1 MADEEILRG
10 LDVVRM
16 CQLVAT
22 TVVLYDHV
30 ITVGQEVEYI
40 WVGVPKSDFKA
51 HSCQRKQWSAS
62 KTLFILNRYLGVF
75 LLIVEGILFITSY
88 QSNITC
94 NIFFRFQGYFNILL
108 ICIGGAV
115 MSLRVVAMHEGSK
128 KILVFVCALLLGELI
143 SMVTVLSLSFK
154 TTTVLSQSSI
164 HSCITTGVPHYYW
177 TFYLF
182 PMVLETVLFGLA
194 LSVAFKHIREKGLLT
209 GQSVLDVLFRDS
221 ISYFVIIECAFSA
234 NAATAFYVTRHDMYK
249 KGILHVP
256 WLQIPQ
262 GVSISITV
270 LVVSRLILNLQHV
283 YHLPIRDHS
292 AVESS
297 IQWREPSDEVDLPDV
312 RLYKL
317 NSPPP

>member
-22 TVVLYDHV
+22 TVVLYDHGALRQNSLYSQFTDNSFLV

-40 WVGVPKSDFKA
+40 W
-51 HSCQRKQWSAS
+51 RKQWSAS
-62 KTLFILNRYLGVF
+62 KTLFILVSTNPLNSPFVLTASRAESLLGGVF
-75 LLIVEGILFITSY
+75 VD
-88 QSNITC
+88 
-94 NIFFRFQGYFNILL
+94 GYFNILL